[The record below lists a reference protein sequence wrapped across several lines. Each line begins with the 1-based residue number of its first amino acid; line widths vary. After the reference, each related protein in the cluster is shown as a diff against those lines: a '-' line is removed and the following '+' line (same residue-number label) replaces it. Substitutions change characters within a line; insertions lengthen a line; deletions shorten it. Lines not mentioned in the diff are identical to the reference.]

1 VASVKKER
9 AMIGKILKFSTG
21 SCANRIKYVYGGKKH
36 DHDIV
41 NIKTIDTNCL
51 SFFPEIG
58 IQNASMEDL
67 HCMILDMDIAT
78 KLKLGEQGVPK
89 RTLRPIFHAVLSLD
103 AGESLTPVQW
113 KMAVRHY
120 LRLMGF
126 KNTNKYTSVL
136 HADTGNEHVHIVA
149 NRVGYEAD
157 FPMVSDKNN
166 FERSLQAIS
175 DIEHMFDLRK
185 APRPNETWNIA
196 VSGREVDGAA
206 RARTIPYR
214 SRLAAK
220 VGACVESTRERNG
233 DIINFVRALRRQR
246 VYVHLRYDAEGQPKG
261 ISFEFEDR
269 VTSGKT
275 LKKARFTFQKLTT
288 QEGIRY
294 EPSMLPQ
301 LQAELSK
308 RNPASKGESKP
319 TEQRYWVNRGW
330 VYMYFIPANTA
341 RAPFMRLKVKKTGA
355 QVRQEIAHEEAMAL
369 IEAILQIL
377 CALFGVAAKYT
388 AKPGNPRVKGYT
400 TYDQD
405 EAFPLL
411 APDQPRA
418 LQNELQMAKLG
429 VLHRSGLPGS

>member
-1 VASVKKER
+1 
-9 AMIGKILKFSTG
+9 MIGKILKSSTG

-51 SFFPEIG
+51 AFCPEVG
-58 IQNASMEDL
+58 IQRGSLENLS
-67 HCMILDMDIAT
+67 CMILDMDIAT
-78 KLKLGEQGVPK
+78 KLKVGEQGKSK
-89 RTLRPIFHAVLSLD
+89 RNLKPIFHAVLSLD
-103 AGESLTPVQW
+103 AGESLTPAQW
-113 KMAVRHY
+113 KIAVRHY
-120 LRLMGF
+120 LKLMGF
-126 KNTNKYTSVL
+126 ESTTKYTSVL

-149 NRVGYEAD
+149 NRVCFEPD

-166 FERSLQAIS
+166 FDKNLQAIS
-175 DIEHMFDLRK
+175 EIEDMFDLKK
-185 APRPNETWNIA
+185 ALRPEESWNIA
-196 VSGREVDGAA
+196 MSGREVEGAA
-206 RARTIPYR
+206 RAHSMPYR

-220 VGACVESTRERNG
+220 VGACIESTRERNG

-246 VYVHLRYDAEGQPKG
+246 VYVHLRYDTDGQPKG
-261 ISFEFEDR
+261 ISYEFEDR

-294 EPSMLPQ
+294 EPSMLSQ

-308 RNPASKGESKP
+308 RNATSKGESKP

-330 VYMYFIPANTA
+330 VYMYFIPASTA
-341 RAPFMRLKVKKTGA
+341 RAPFIRLKVKKTGV

-377 CALFGVAAKYT
+377 CALFGGAAKYT

-400 TYDQD
+400 TFDQD
-405 EAFPLL
+405 EAFPPL
-411 APDQPRA
+411 APNQPRA

-429 VLHRSGLPGS
+429 TLHRSGLPGS

>member
-1 VASVKKER
+1 
-9 AMIGKILKFSTG
+9 MIGKILKSSTG

-36 DHDIV
+36 DHDII

-51 SFFPEIG
+51 AFCPEVG
-58 IQNASMEDL
+58 IQKGCVESL
-67 HCMILDMDIAT
+67 GCMILDMDIAT
-78 KLKLGEQGVPK
+78 KLKIGEQGKPK
-89 RTLRPIFHAVLSLD
+89 RSLKPVFHAVLSLD
-103 AGESLTPVQW
+103 AGESLTPAQW
-113 KMAVRHY
+113 KIAVRHY
-120 LRLMGF
+120 LKSMGF
-126 KNTNKYTSVL
+126 KSSTKYTSVL

-149 NRVGYEAD
+149 NRISYESG

-166 FERSLQAIS
+166 FEKNLQAIS
-175 DIEHMFDLRK
+175 EIEVMFGLKK
-185 APRPNETWNIA
+185 AARPEETWNIA
-196 VSGREVDGAA
+196 VSGREIDGAA

-246 VYVHLRYDAEGQPKG
+246 VYVHLRYGTEGQPKG

-308 RNPASKGESKP
+308 RNPASKGKPKP

-330 VYMYFIPANTA
+330 VYMYFIPAHTA
-341 RAPFMRLKVKKTGA
+341 HAPFIRLKVKKTGA
-355 QVRQEIAHEEAMAL
+355 QVRQEIAHDEAMAL
-369 IEAILQIL
+369 VKAILQIL
-377 CALFGVAAKYT
+377 AALFGVGARYR
-388 AKPGNPRVKGYT
+388 AKPGNCRVKGYT
-400 TYDQD
+400 EYDQD

-411 APDQPRA
+411 TPEFVP
-418 LQNELQMAKLG
+418 M
-429 VLHRSGLPGS
+429 LPGTTEAVGFKPSDRCRM